1 MNEQRFSLPGR
12 TENPEGPKQ
21 PEEERAKQETP
32 ESATEQK
39 EQEGGFESRYENLAN
54 EWNAIKRDREVTF
67 QVAHMQSEGLQTLIS
82 EYGSDAVF
90 DAIKKQFETKT
101 EGSTFSTF
109 EVVRV
114 LEADPKKRAE
124 LFEKIKTDAQQEGEK
139 FDKAVNPTLT
149 GDERWNSEPRW
160 YFDSHW
166 GGGKNFALGAK
177 FRADAMQALD
187 SVFGKI
193 APQRHYKILD
203 SRMHE
208 FATYVSQFEEE
219 EQKLKGQ
226 LAEAGNDIF
235 RLVEDRDKNSEER
248 TEQLRSQADKLHE
261 ELTKEVERITQELNT
276 KLEEWRAK
284 VVGDLSK
291 VGSLDTASEEM
302 KTALQGV
309 LEKVETEIADH
320 VKRTEQEI
328 ADKTAPLRKLMSG
341 VEGLHRSY

>member
-1 MNEQRFSLPGR
+1 
-12 TENPEGPKQ
+12 
-21 PEEERAKQETP
+21 
-32 ESATEQK
+32 
-39 EQEGGFESRYENLAN
+39 
-54 EWNAIKRDREVTF
+54 
-67 QVAHMQSEGLQTLIS
+67 MQSEGLQTLIS

-90 DAIKKQFETKT
+90 DAIKKQFETKK

-109 EVVRV
+109 EVIRS
-114 LEADPKKRAE
+114 LEADPKKRSA

-139 FDKAVNPTLT
+139 FDEAVNPILT
-149 GDERWNSEPRW
+149 GDERWNSEPRH
-160 YFDSHW
+160 YFDSMW

-177 FRADAMQALD
+177 FKAEAMQALD
-187 SVFGKI
+187 GVFGKI
-193 APQRHYKILD
+193 APQRHYKILG

-235 RLVEDRDKNSEER
+235 RLVEDRDKNSEGR

-328 ADKTAPLRKLMSG
+328 ADKTAPLRKLMSE